1 MDSLPTE
8 TILYIIS
15 FLSGIDLKHFS
26 LVSTS
31 YTPLAQ
37 RVLFKTVRILM
48 EMGKIRSGDFV
59 DFVNVVVQR
68 PQIGFMIK
76 RLDIGARFD
85 KCLHYQPLVQLL
97 EQVHD
102 LRELLCHSNASLP
115 SIPFRPHQF
124 PQLHRIQWPLR
135 GTGTD
140 ILHTLLPYSPVID
153 LSLSSCPTNLQS
165 KVAFAALLELSP
177 SKWADNLVR
186 YTGTSYLIEGLS
198 KEAKLLHFC
207 SRNSL
212 SEESLRGIAS
222 KRLLSL
228 HVSIEMYFRSLEE
241 QHIPPLLLPSL
252 FPNLQSVVWLT
263 VQPSSAVR
271 YFFQTNTNSSKLPAN
286 GDLQSLHAFQD
297 PANGT
302 LIACLQQLLDLRRV
316 AFSLVYLPD
325 GGESF
330 GWFITDLQEFVQEH
344 NLRLECIHTRV
355 HSRGNYWLRK
365 YTRQRNAPNDLVSWV
380 VEYGVYD
387 MPQFV
392 DRW

>member
-8 TILYIIS
+8 TILHIIS
-15 FLSGIDLKHFS
+15 FLSGIDLKHLS

-37 RVLFKTVRILM
+37 RVLFKTIRILV
-48 EMGKIRSGDFV
+48 EMGKIRSGNFV
-59 DFVNVVVQR
+59 DFVNLVVQR
-68 PQIGFMIK
+68 PRIGLMIK

-85 KCLHYQPLVQLL
+85 KCVHYQPLVQLL

-124 PQLHRIQWPLR
+124 PRLHRIQWPLQ

-140 ILHTLLPYSPVID
+140 ILHTLLPYSPVIE
-153 LSLSSCPTNLQS
+153 LSLSSCPAHLQS
-165 KVAFAALLELSP
+165 KVAFAALLALSP
-177 SKWADNLVR
+177 SKWVNNLVR

-212 SEESLRGIAS
+212 SEESLRGLAS

-228 HVSIEMYFRSLEE
+228 HVSIEMYCRSFEE
-241 QHIPPLLLPSL
+241 QHIPPSLLPSL

-263 VQPSSAVR
+263 VQSSSAVR
-271 YFFQTNTNSSKLPAN
+271 YFFQTDDNSELPAD
-286 GDLQSLHAFQD
+286 GHLQLLHAFQD
-297 PANGT
+297 PANGP

-316 AFSLVYLPD
+316 AFSRVYLPD
-325 GGESF
+325 GGEFF
-330 GWFITDLQEFVQEH
+330 GRFITDLQQFVQEH

-365 YTRQRNAPNDLVSWV
+365 YTRQRNAPNDLVSWA